1 MATIVGVEADG
12 GAVVAGDRVLAEGGT
27 VESKNE
33 RHVFDFGDV
42 GAAAVGGSG
51 DVDAF
56 RRRLDSECRSYE
68 TEHGGPVD
76 VTRLANLASDFAE
89 EEGVEAIV
97 VARDDRDIPRIRAI
111 AADGG
116 ILTDETV
123 AFGSGAQLALGVLDG
138 ASPDIDPDAAEEL
151 ARDAIG
157 SAADRDGGTGSE
169 IDVYRLAGD
178 EDLV

>member
-1 MATIVGVEADG
+1 MATIVGIEADG

-42 GAAAVGGSG
+42 GAAAVGAGG

-56 RRRLDSECRSYE
+56 QRRLDSECRSYE
-68 TEHGGPVD
+68 TEHGDPMD
-76 VTRLANLASDFAE
+76 VTRLANVASDIAE

-97 VARDDRDIPRIRAI
+97 VARDDRGVPRIRAI
-111 AADGG
+111 GADGG
-116 ILTDETV
+116 ILTDETT

-138 ASPDIDPDAAEEL
+138 ANLDVDPDAAEEL
-151 ARDAIG
+151 ARDAVET
-157 SAADRDGGTGSE
+157 SADRDGGTGAE

-178 EDLV
+178 ADLL